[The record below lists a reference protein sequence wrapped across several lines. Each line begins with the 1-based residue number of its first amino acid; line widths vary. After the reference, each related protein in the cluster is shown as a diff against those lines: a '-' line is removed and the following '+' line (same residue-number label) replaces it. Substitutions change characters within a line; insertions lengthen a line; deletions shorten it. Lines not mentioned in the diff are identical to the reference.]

1 MATFAVYWQVKDHAF
16 LNYDDDDYVT
26 ENRHVQA
33 GWTMG
38 GL

>member
-1 MATFAVYWQVKDHAF
+1 MILSD
-16 LNYDDDDYVT
+16 NYIA

-38 GL
+38 SLAWAFTTRIRRH